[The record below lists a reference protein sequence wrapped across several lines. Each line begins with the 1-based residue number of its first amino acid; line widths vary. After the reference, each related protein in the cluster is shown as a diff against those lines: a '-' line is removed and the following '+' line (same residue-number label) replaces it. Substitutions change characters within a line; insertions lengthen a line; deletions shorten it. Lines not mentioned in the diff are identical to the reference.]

1 MTTVT
6 GQTGS
11 GDGISLKP
19 KVKDFTTK
27 LKESR
32 LVDQLTLLI
41 RLITEEESSLIL
53 HFLIFF
59 YKYREKQSSIYRY
72 GNRRPP
78 QR

>member
-1 MTTVT
+1 MTNVT

-53 HFLIFF
+53 HFLNFF
-59 YKYREKQSSIYRY
+59 LQIS
-72 GNRRPP
+72 
-78 QR
+78 